1 MAYQRAQKPFFRRSA
16 GDLDLIHLQISVQL
30 VLLAASDLY
39 GGAIDETLRVRSPYV
54 DGEISV
60 DKMTAAMV
68 RDQFRPQPAGDSD
81 D

>member
-1 MAYQRAQKPFFRRSA
+1 
-16 GDLDLIHLQISVQL
+16 L
-30 VLLAASDLY
+30 SDLPNE
-39 GGAIDETLRVRSPYV
+39 GRLRRQGPHDVASAFGALHMDGLDVEPEALAIAQRYV

-68 RDQFRPQPAGDSD
+68 RDDQFRAKPVGDSD

>member
-1 MAYQRAQKPFFRRSA
+1 MDGLDVEPEALAIAQR
-16 GDLDLIHLQISVQL
+16 
-30 VLLAASDLY
+30 
-39 GGAIDETLRVRSPYV
+39 YV

-68 RDQFRPQPAGDSD
+68 RDQFRAKPAGDSD